1 MLARTL
7 NFVIILSFVFCAV
20 AQTDYDPNVQK
31 VVDFL
36 GSVKTALGTIPSV
49 QNIYDQIPSVQKSM
63 KYVPSIVRKEKKPVS
78 HTTNLLTSLAKDRLG
93 DGYVANYKDRISSQH
108 IAGIPNLI
116 QGATDYF
123 SLWVSDVNN
132 ATTTFFRWIIS
143 GRVEWDLFTM
153 DYKYPMCLL
162 QAFSI
167 VLASVDAKLACESY
181 MPQYQKAQ

>member
-1 MLARTL
+1 MLARTF

-20 AQTDYDPNVQK
+20 AQTGYDPNVQK

-36 GSVKTALGTIPSV
+36 SSVKTALGTIPSV

-93 DGYVANYKDRISSQH
+93 DGYVANYKDRISSKH

-132 ATTTFFRWIIS
+132 ATTTFFRVNKELGLFEIPLYGQSETIGEICMQQGLMYYTWI
-143 GRVEWDLFTM
+143 T
-153 DYKYPMCLL
+153 
-162 QAFSI
+162 
-167 VLASVDAKLACESY
+167 
-181 MPQYQKAQ
+181 